1 MCLGTW
7 SFLGY
12 VNDSNVK
19 AMVVLPELRAG
30 EEEDQLQMDW
40 DKIL

>member
-7 SFLGY
+7 SLLGY
-12 VNDSNVK
+12 VNDPDVK
-19 AMVVLPELRAG
+19 AVVVLPELRAG

>member
-7 SFLGY
+7 SLLGY
-12 VNDSNVK
+12 VNDSDVK
-19 AMVVLPELRAG
+19 AAVVLPELRAG